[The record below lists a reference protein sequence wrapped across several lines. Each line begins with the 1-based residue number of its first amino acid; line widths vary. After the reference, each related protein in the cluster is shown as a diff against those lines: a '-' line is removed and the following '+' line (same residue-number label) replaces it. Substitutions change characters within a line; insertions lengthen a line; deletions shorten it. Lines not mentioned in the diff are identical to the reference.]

1 MLHPAPTRATNPTK
15 NDKTMASDKKP
26 GTDPKTGKQFSQGGN
41 QPKRNVTK
49 PPQEGEANTTAPQ
62 PGNSPQGAETT
73 QMDKDNIAQT
83 DDQRSVDSTQD
94 GSRGRDKDPF
104 TGATRHPA
112 NSGSDDRADHGNVD
126 PSMTDEDQMDKQ
138 GPVNKSGG
146 LATNPTDRNA

>member
-1 MLHPAPTRATNPTK
+1 
-15 NDKTMASDKKP
+15 MASDKNP
-26 GTDPKTGKQFSQGGN
+26 SNSPNTGKQPNEGSN
-41 QPKRNVTK
+41 QPNRGGTN
-49 PPQEGEANTTAPQ
+49 PPQEGQANTTAPQ
-62 PGNSPQGAETT
+62 PGTRRQGAETT
-73 QMDKDNIAQT
+73 QMDKDNTQQT
-83 DDQRSVDSTQD
+83 DNQRSGDNTQG
-94 GSRGRDKDPF
+94 GSRGSDKDPY